1 MHTLMGAT
9 TLTGIGGKKVV
20 CFLVLARLR
29 SSPLSVL
36 SLSACRHSVSIILL
50 STSQHG
56 TAQLSSVHFSSVQL
70 SSAQFSSFQES
81 SAQHSEW
88 KVLIFQTAVIVPGRK
103 FK

>member
-36 SLSACRHSVSIILL
+36 SLSACRHSVTIILP
-50 STSQHG
+50 SSF
-56 TAQLSSVHFSSVQL
+56 QL
-70 SSAQFSSFQES
+70 SSFQES
-81 SAQHSEW
+81 SAQLSSAQHG
-88 KVLIFQTAVIVPGRK
+88 TAQLN
-103 FK
+103 

>member
-50 STSQHG
+50 ST
-56 TAQLSSVHFSSVQL
+56 TQL
-70 SSAQFSSFQES
+70 SSAQLSSIEFISGELS
-81 SAQHSEW
+81 SAQQVEGINISES
-88 KVLIFQTAVIVPGRK
+88 AVIVPGRK